1 MNRKPAV
8 LIKSAKQ
15 ISLLL
20 LVLLSLLLLS
30 ACEKEGTEEPVVDPC
45 NTPDA
50 PGELIEAKSFLS
62 FAPTDVESILSMYG
76 APIGLDLNLT
86 YTVDTYQISYNTLNI
101 DGDLTP
107 ASGLMLIPQGLDTL
121 DVLSIQHGTVFKR
134 DQVGSTHPY
143 YAPDALITAMNG
155 YLVVAPD
162 YLGLGESQLLHPYL
176 HAELSANAVMDMI
189 RAARIYACQHEMI
202 LSDKLFL
209 AGYSEGGFV
218 TLATQKMI
226 ETAEYS
232 AEFQLTGV
240 APMAGP
246 YDLLG
251 STRNLLNRST
261 YNNPAYL
268 AYIVTAYNDI
278 YGWNRLSEIFQEPYA
293 SAIPELL
300 NGSLDGA
307 TINANL
313 TTNLDSLFASDFKL
327 SFYAGEETEL
337 EAALSEN
344 SPLDWGPIAP
354 VRLFHGTA
362 DSTVFYEN
370 TVTAYESMLA
380 NGGLS
385 VDLVALPYAD
395 HGTAAFPS
403 FHWAM
408 LWFDSLRTVD

>member
-1 MNRKPAV
+1 MLVQPA
-8 LIKSAKQ
+8 KR

-20 LVLLSLLLLS
+20 FLLLSLPLLNT
-30 ACEKEGTEEPVVDPC
+30 CENEGTEEPAVDQC

-50 PGELIEAKSFLS
+50 PGELLEATSFLS
-62 FAPTDVESILSMYG
+62 FAPADIESILTMYG
-76 APIGLDLNLT
+76 APIGLDLNLS
-86 YTVDTYQISYNTLNI
+86 YTVDSYQIAYHTLNS
-101 DGDLTP
+101 DGELTP
-107 ASGLMLIPQGLDTL
+107 VSGLMLIPQGLDTL
-121 DVLSIQHGTVFKR
+121 DLLSIQHGTVFKR
-134 DQVGSTHPY
+134 EQVGSTHPY

-176 HAELSANAVMDMI
+176 HAELSANAVIDLI
-189 RAARIYACQHEMI
+189 RAVRIYACQNELI
-202 LSDKLFL
+202 LSDNLFM

-218 TLATQKMI
+218 TLATQKII
-226 ETAEYS
+226 ETEAEYS
-232 AEFQLTGV
+232 EEFQLTAV

-251 STRNLLNRST
+251 STQNLLSRSY

-278 YGWNRLSEIFQEPYA
+278 YGWDRLPEIFREPYA
-293 SAIPELL
+293 SSIPGLL
-300 NGSLDGA
+300 DGSLDGSA
-307 TINANL
+307 INANL
-313 TTNLDSLFASDFKL
+313 TTNLDSLFLPDFKQ
-327 SFYAGEETEL
+327 SFMAGEESQL
-337 EAALSEN
+337 EAALVEN
-344 SPLDWGPIAP
+344 SPLDWGPVAP

-370 TVTAYESMLA
+370 AVIAYESMLA

-385 VDLVALPYAD
+385 VDLVSLPYAD
-395 HGTAAFPS
+395 HGTAVFPS

-408 LWFDSLRTVD
+408 LWFDSLRTAD